1 MKNSKVK
8 KAPPTVAHKIDDE
21 HLIGMANCMGVEDI
35 CKLINIF
42 SDRIM
47 VFDVAN
53 KTLHDIDR
61 NYPAG
66 LNGAA
71 IQINVNDQGSD

>member
-1 MKNSKVK
+1 
-8 KAPPTVAHKIDDE
+8 
-21 HLIGMANCMGVEDI
+21 MGVEDI

-71 IQINVNDQGSD
+71 IQINVNDQGGD